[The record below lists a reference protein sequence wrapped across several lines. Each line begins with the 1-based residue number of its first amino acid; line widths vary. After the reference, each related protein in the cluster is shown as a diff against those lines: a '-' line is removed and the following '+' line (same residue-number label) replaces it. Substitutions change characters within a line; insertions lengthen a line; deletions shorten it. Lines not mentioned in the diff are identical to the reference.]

1 MIKFKI
7 GEIAKRRGLTTAFA
21 LQKALNC
28 SPTMASRL
36 FKGGFKQVS
45 IETIDRLCDLF
56 GCLPSNLYEYKPN
69 NSKAVKSSVSVPN
82 SQNVEKGMLGR
93 LTTNEVA
100 ERLNLS
106 RKRVN
111 DYVNKGLLPAE
122 KVKGQNYIS
131 EADFVEFEKL
141 YRLGVKTGSASSD

>member
-1 MIKFKI
+1 
-7 GEIAKRRGLTTAFA
+7 
-21 LQKALNC
+21 
-28 SPTMASRL
+28 
-36 FKGGFKQVS
+36 
-45 IETIDRLCDLF
+45 
-56 GCLPSNLYEYKPN
+56 
-69 NSKAVKSSVSVPN
+69 VSVPN
-82 SQNVEKGMLGR
+82 SQNVEKNVLGR

-131 EADFVEFEKL
+131 EEDFVKFEKL
-141 YRLGVKTGSASSD
+141 YRSGVKTGSASSD

>member
-1 MIKFKI
+1 
-7 GEIAKRRGLTTAFA
+7 
-21 LQKALNC
+21 
-28 SPTMASRL
+28 
-36 FKGGFKQVS
+36 
-45 IETIDRLCDLF
+45 
-56 GCLPSNLYEYKPN
+56 
-69 NSKAVKSSVSVPN
+69 
-82 SQNVEKGMLGR
+82 
-93 LTTNEVA
+93 
-100 ERLNLS
+100 LS

>member
-36 FKGGFKQVS
+36 FKSSFKQVS
-45 IETIDRLCDLF
+45 VETIDRLCDLF
-56 GCLPSNLYEYKPN
+56 DCLPSNLYEYKPN
-69 NSKAVKSSVSVPN
+69 NQKAIRSSVSVPN
-82 SQNVEKGMLGR
+82 SQNVEKNVLGR

-131 EADFVEFEKL
+131 EEDFVKFEKL
-141 YRLGVKTGSASSD
+141 YRSGVKTGSASSD